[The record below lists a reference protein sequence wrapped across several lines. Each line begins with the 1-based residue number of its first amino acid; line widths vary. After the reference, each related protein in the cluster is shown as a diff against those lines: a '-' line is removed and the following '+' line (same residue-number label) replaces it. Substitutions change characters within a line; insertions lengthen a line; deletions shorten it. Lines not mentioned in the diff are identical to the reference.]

1 MYRDQEMYGIYGT
14 LPMQAALQLY
24 LPHVEPAGQTAP
36 RAFSGSRRRR
46 RPGRPKPRHGMKQGG
61 GSI

>member
-24 LPHVEPAGQTAP
+24 LPHVEPAGQTAH

-46 RPGRPKPRHGMKQGG
+46 RPGRPGRGTA
-61 GSI
+61 

>member
-24 LPHVEPAGQTAP
+24 LPHVEPAGQTAH
-36 RAFSGSRRRR
+36 RACPGSRRR
-46 RPGRPKPRHGMKQGG
+46 RPGRPKPRRGMKQGG